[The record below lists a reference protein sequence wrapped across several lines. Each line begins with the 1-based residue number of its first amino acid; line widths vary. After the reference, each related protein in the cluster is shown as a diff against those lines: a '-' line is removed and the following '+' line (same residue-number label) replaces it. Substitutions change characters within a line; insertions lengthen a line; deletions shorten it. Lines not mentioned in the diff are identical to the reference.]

1 MIDLFNIKK
10 YNEYDFIQSTVPT
23 VSSTWLCS
31 ESNGS
36 YVKGYSYNVQIG
48 AEQPTPTV
56 IITRIEVQEDSKIQS
71 AIYPTIESVC
81 QYLNNYFPVK
91 RQAND
96 LYATNE
102 YICGLNITE
111 SRELSKY
118 LATYGN
124 YLFQNNQINGVQQL
138 FLKDDLIRLQNAVR
152 NNYISYVTAVTGTT
166 ITVDNALFADTIED
180 CRITL
185 MRLAQPVEQAICEMI
200 YFDTFVRGAA
210 SDLKSESIGSYSYTK
225 ADVQIGSLAYPQEL
239 ISVLMP
245 FKMVRFV
252 Q

>member
-10 YNEYDFIQSTVPT
+10 YNEYDFIQATAPT
-23 VSSTWLCS
+23 VSGTWLCS
-31 ESNGS
+31 EGNGT
-36 YVKGYSYNVQIG
+36 YIKGYSYQVTIG
-48 AEQPTPTV
+48 TPTTV
-56 IITRIEVQEDSKIQS
+56 TRIEVQEDLKIQS

-200 YFDTFVRGAA
+200 YFDTFTRGAA
-210 SDLKSESIGSYSYTK
+210 SDLKSENIGNYSYTK
-225 ADVQIGSLAYPQEL
+225 EDVQIGSLAYPQEL
-239 ISVLMP
+239 TSILMP